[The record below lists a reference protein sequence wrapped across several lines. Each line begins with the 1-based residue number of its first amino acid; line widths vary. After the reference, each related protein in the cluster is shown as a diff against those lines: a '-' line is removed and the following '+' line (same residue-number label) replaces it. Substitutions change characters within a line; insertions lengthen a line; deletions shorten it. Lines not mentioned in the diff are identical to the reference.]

1 MDEESNG
8 VFFPENM
15 HFITQ
20 PLYPLG
26 QFLKS
31 EDVESLYHT
40 SMYDNDKYLLS
51 IILSFRIR
59 MIALVLRDQE

>member
-8 VFFPENM
+8 FFFQNM

-26 QFLKS
+26 RFLKS

-40 SMYDNDKYLLS
+40 NMYDNDKYLLS
-51 IILSFRIR
+51 IILRIR

>member
-1 MDEESNG
+1 
-8 VFFPENM
+8 M

-40 SMYDNDKYLLS
+40 SMYDNDKYLVLLS
-51 IILSFRIR
+51 IILSFRIQ
-59 MIALVLRDQE
+59 MIALALRDQE